1 MTARARLEAMTSQL
15 ASGATRAPPGTS
27 SDLQQ
32 IYLVGKE
39 LIMKAITFF
48 ASLLVALFL
57 VSGMPTIPISVSA
70 QDGKKPPDTII
81 LGKESKLGQI
91 TFSHVNHVTKN
102 RSVDGTTPIACVQ
115 CHHTAQPLAEA
126 LKHKDPPH
134 KTVWPA
140 DRTTT
145 LTADLYEKDPTA
157 PPVNSCRDCHAR
169 ADTKPTLLPEIP
181 TIKGETDTII
191 LTNQQ
196 ALHRNCNSCH
206 DAVLKAKPD
215 AVAPGSKKCMVCHK
229 KAAAA

>member
-1 MTARARLEAMTSQL
+1 MTANARLEAMTSQL
-15 ASGATRAPPGTS
+15 ASGATPVPPGTS

-32 IYLVGKE
+32 IHLAGKE
-39 LIMKAITFF
+39 LIMKVFTTIAACIVAI
-48 ASLLVALFL
+48 FL
-57 VSGMPTIPISVSA
+57 VSGMLTIPTSVSA
-70 QDGKKPPDTII
+70 QDGKKPPEIVI

-102 RSVDGTTPIACVQ
+102 RSVDGTTQIACVQ

-145 LTADLYEKDPTA
+145 LTAECEKDPTA

-169 ADTKPTLLPEIP
+169 ADTKPTLVPEIP
-181 TIKGETDTII
+181 TIKGETEAII

-215 AVAPGSKKCMVCHK
+215 ATAPGSKKCMVCHK